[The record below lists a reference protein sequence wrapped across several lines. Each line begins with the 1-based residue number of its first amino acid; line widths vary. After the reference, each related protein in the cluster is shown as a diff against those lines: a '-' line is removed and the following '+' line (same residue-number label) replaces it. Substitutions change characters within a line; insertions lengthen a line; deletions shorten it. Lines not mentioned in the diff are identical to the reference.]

1 METKYQSEVLR
12 AIHEEAVANFEIGA
26 ITEAEMREYDR
37 DCLAKDRGIAKDYEK
52 RRYKIGASI

>member
-1 METKYQSEVLR
+1 MATKYQSEMLR

-37 DCLAKDRGIAKDYEK
+37 DCLVEKKGTTKK
-52 RRYKIGASI
+52 RRPAKMPAEAV